1 MHMCMYIYIFV
12 LACYV
17 NIYIYIYYIDAYI
30 YICIYIC
37 IYRCPALDCEL
48 QTDKWTLVARVGFF
62 YAVLGCLANICGG
75 FGVCGR

>member
-1 MHMCMYIYIFV
+1 MYIYIFV

-30 YICIYIC
+30 YILYIC
-37 IYRCPALDCEL
+37 FFSRCPALDCEL